1 VWRYTAFRRE
11 RFNPTRTP
19 LSTTQRLISNTYDC
33 VSVYIK
39 SQTATILLCSI
50 VSKNHKHHPVYPIEV
65 TKNIGEFSHLL
76 RLRYRQ
82 LLGIS
87 CSLARRFGQRH
98 RWNQP
103 HRVAGVP
110 GGFRIESR
118 KRFAFGLEMSATTAD
133 RTSAIPAIARS
144 PRHVTA
150 RPSRSR
156 RLCHRTTVTG
166 TGDRRTTFSATLPS
180 RRRETPSRPWLPTTT
195 WLMSSRSA

>member
-1 VWRYTAFRRE
+1 MWRYTAFRRE

-39 SQTATILLCSI
+39 SQTAIILLCSI
-50 VSKNHKHHPVYPIEV
+50 VSKNHNLQPVCPIEV
-65 TKNIGEFSHLL
+65 TKITGEFSHLL

-82 LLGIS
+82 LLAIS

-98 RWNQP
+98 RWNQS

-110 GGFRIESR
+110 CGFRIESR

-133 RTSAIPAIARS
+133 RTSAIPAIAGS
-144 PRHVTA
+144 PRHATGA
-150 RPSRSR
+150 RPSRTR

-166 TGDRRTTFSATLPS
+166 RATDELPSPRRSQAGGVRRLHDRGS
-180 RRRETPSRPWLPTTT
+180 RRRRG
-195 WLMSSRSA
+195 